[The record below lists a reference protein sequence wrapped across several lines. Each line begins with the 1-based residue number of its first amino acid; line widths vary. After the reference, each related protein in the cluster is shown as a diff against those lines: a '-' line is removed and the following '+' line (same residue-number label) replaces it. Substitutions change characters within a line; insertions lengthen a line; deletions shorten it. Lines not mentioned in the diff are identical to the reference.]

1 MTAPASL
8 VFDRVSVVFDTPA
21 GPATALDDV
30 SLAIGAGEF
39 VAVIGPSGCGK
50 TTLLKAAAGLLR
62 PTSGSVALDG
72 VPIAGP
78 GPERGVIFQEYG
90 VFPWLTVAQNIGF
103 GLDLA
108 ANRASAA
115 ERREVVERYLTLMGL
130 GDFRDAY
137 PKTLSGGMRQRVALA
152 RAYAVRPGVLLMDE
166 PFGALDAQTRLAMQD
181 LLLDAL
187 AREGTSGLLI
197 THSVEEALYLASRVV
212 VVSARPGRVKAVVES
227 PFPYPRVHAH
237 LASPEFARLKGELT
251 ELVMAEYAAQFRLSP
266 PSGAYPALNG
276 ASS

>member
-1 MTAPASL
+1 MTAPSSL
-8 VFDRVSVVFDTPA
+8 VFDRVSIAFGAPGGRT
-21 GPATALDDV
+21 TALDDV
-30 SLAIGAGEF
+30 SLTVERGEL

-50 TTLLKAAAGLLR
+50 TTLLKVAAGLLSPSAGR
-62 PTSGSVALDG
+62 ATLDG
-72 VPIAGP
+72 VPITGP

-103 GLDLA
+103 GLELA
-108 ANRASAA
+108 VNRASAA
-115 ERREVVERYLTLMGL
+115 ERREIVERYLALMGL

-181 LLLDAL
+181 LLLEVL

-212 VVSARPGRVKAVVES
+212 VISARPGRIKAVVDS

-237 LASPEFARLKGELT
+237 LAGPEFARLKGELT

-266 PSGAYPALNG
+266 PSGALPALNG